1 MPSIFAFA
9 KRIAN
14 RSAWLALLPALVV
27 CSGDKSTGNTAQP
40 GAVSDLIVAAAADTS
55 VTLSF
60 TQVDD
65 GTGQAASYDVRYTPG
80 TISWSS
86 AASAASGTCATP
98 VAGTGVNSALKC
110 TVLALSPTTSYDF
123 QVIAFRGTLNTDAV
137 FGSPS
142 NVAHG
147 STTTPPV
154 VATVAVSP
162 SLRACRA
169 AKR

>member
-1 MPSIFAFA
+1 MPAEPPANPTIGRCRGGFFVVRQSPRRFTQEKRSPALMPSIFAFA

-65 GTGQAASYDVRYTPG
+65 
-80 TISWSS
+80 
-86 AASAASGTCATP
+86 
-98 VAGTGVNSALKC
+98 
-110 TVLALSPTTSYDF
+110 
-123 QVIAFRGTLNTDAV
+123 
-137 FGSPS
+137 
-142 NVAHG
+142 
-147 STTTPPV
+147 
-154 VATVAVSP
+154 
-162 SLRACRA
+162 
-169 AKR
+169 